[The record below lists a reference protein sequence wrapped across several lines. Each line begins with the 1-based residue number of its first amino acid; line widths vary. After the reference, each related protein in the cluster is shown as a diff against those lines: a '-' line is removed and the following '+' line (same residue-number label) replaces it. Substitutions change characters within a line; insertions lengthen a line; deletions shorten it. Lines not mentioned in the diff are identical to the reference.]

1 MAKKRII
8 KDYHALPEEIIRQVK
23 MAYPTGFVAHLV
35 QYTNQEGKIV
45 SALPFE
51 TEDTYYLIRM
61 TAQEARRI
69 VSEDED
75 YDEEG
80 VLREGFADIDVD
92 AEFEGAA
99 EEEEQED
106 DYGDDLDEDSHHI
119 IPTRR
124 RRGDDEEEDDIADD
138 SDDY

>member
-92 AEFEGAA
+92 TEFEGVA

-124 RRGDDEEEDDIADD
+124 RRGDDDEEDDIADD
-138 SDDY
+138 SDEY

>member
-35 QYTNQEGKIV
+35 QYTNQEGKLV

-61 TAQEARRI
+61 TAQEAKRI

-80 VLREGFADIDVD
+80 VLRGDFADIEVETEFDTDV
-92 AEFEGAA
+92 
-99 EEEEQED
+99 
-106 DYGDDLDEDSHHI
+106 
-119 IPTRR
+119 
-124 RRGDDEEEDDIADD
+124 EEEDDYDDSEPLDEDDHIIVTRRRGGDDESNDVADD
-138 SDDY
+138 SEEY

>member
-1 MAKKRII
+1 LAKKRII

-92 AEFEGAA
+92 TEFEGVA

-124 RRGDDEEEDDIADD
+124 RRGDDDEEDDIADD
-138 SDDY
+138 SDEY

>member
-124 RRGDDEEEDDIADD
+124 RRGGDDEEDDIADD

>member
-1 MAKKRII
+1 LAKKRII

-35 QYTNQEGKIV
+35 QYTNQEGKLV

-61 TAQEARRI
+61 TAQEAKRI

-80 VLREGFADIDVD
+80 VLRGDFADIEVE
-92 AEFEGAA
+92 AEF
-99 EEEEQED
+99 D
-106 DYGDDLDEDSHHI
+106 TDV
-119 IPTRR
+119 
-124 RRGDDEEEDDIADD
+124 EEEDDYDDSEPLDEDDHIIVTRRRGGDDESNDVADD
-138 SDDY
+138 SEEY

>member
-99 EEEEQED
+99 EEEDQED

-124 RRGDDEEEDDIADD
+124 RRGDDDEADDIADD

>member
-1 MAKKRII
+1 LAKKRII

-35 QYTNQEGKIV
+35 QYTNQEGKLV

-61 TAQEARRI
+61 TAQEAKRI

-80 VLREGFADIDVD
+80 VLRGDFADIEVE
-92 AEFEGAA
+92 AEF
-99 EEEEQED
+99 D
-106 DYGDDLDEDSHHI
+106 TDV
-119 IPTRR
+119 
-124 RRGDDEEEDDIADD
+124 EEEDDYDDSEPLDEDDHIIVTRRRGGDDDSNDVADD
-138 SDDY
+138 SEEY

>member
-35 QYTNQEGKIV
+35 QYTNQEGKLV

-61 TAQEARRI
+61 TAQEAKRI

-80 VLREGFADIDVD
+80 VLRGDFADIEEVE
-92 AEFEGAA
+92 AEF
-99 EEEEQED
+99 D
-106 DYGDDLDEDSHHI
+106 TDV
-119 IPTRR
+119 
-124 RRGDDEEEDDIADD
+124 EEEDDYDDSEPLDEDDHIIVTRRRGGDDESNDVADD
-138 SDDY
+138 SEEY

>member
-35 QYTNQEGKIV
+35 QYTNQEGKLV

-61 TAQEARRI
+61 TAQEAKRI

-80 VLREGFADIDVD
+80 VLRGDFADIEVD
-92 AEFEGAA
+92 AEFDTDV
-99 EEEEQED
+99 EEED
-106 DYGDDLDEDSHHI
+106 DYDDGEPLDEDDHI
-119 IPTRR
+119 IVTR
-124 RRGDDEEEDDIADD
+124 RRGDDDESNDVADD
-138 SDDY
+138 SEEY

>member
-75 YDEEG
+75 YDDEG
-80 VLREGFADIDVD
+80 ILREDFADIEVD
-92 AEFEGAA
+92 AEYDGA
-99 EEEEQED
+99 EEEER
-106 DYGDDLDEDSHHI
+106 DEDYDDGFDEDTHHI

-124 RRGDDEEEDDIADD
+124 RRGDDDEAEDVADD
-138 SDDY
+138 SEEY

>member
-35 QYTNQEGKIV
+35 QYTNQEGKLV

-61 TAQEARRI
+61 TAQEAKRI

-80 VLREGFADIDVD
+80 VLRGDFADIEVE
-92 AEFEGAA
+92 AEF
-99 EEEEQED
+99 D
-106 DYGDDLDEDSHHI
+106 TDV
-119 IPTRR
+119 
-124 RRGDDEEEDDIADD
+124 EEEDDYDDSEPLDEDDHIIVTRRRGGDDESNDVADD
-138 SDDY
+138 SEEY

>member
-35 QYTNQEGKIV
+35 QYTNQEGKLV

-61 TAQEARRI
+61 TAQEAKRI

-80 VLREGFADIDVD
+80 VLRGDFADIEVD
-92 AEFEGAA
+92 AEF
-99 EEEEQED
+99 D
-106 DYGDDLDEDSHHI
+106 TDV
-119 IPTRR
+119 
-124 RRGDDEEEDDIADD
+124 EEEDDYDDGEPLDEDDHIIVTRRRGNDDESNDVADD
-138 SDDY
+138 SEEY

>member
-1 MAKKRII
+1 
-8 KDYHALPEEIIRQVK
+8 

-92 AEFEGAA
+92 AEYEGAVEG
-99 EEEEQED
+99 EEED
-106 DYGDDLDEDSHHI
+106 DYDDSDNLEDDAHHI

-124 RRGDDEEEDDIADD
+124 RRDDDDDADDIADD
-138 SDDY
+138 SDEY

>member
-35 QYTNQEGKIV
+35 QYTNQEGKLV

-51 TEDTYYLIRM
+51 TEDAYYLIRM

-75 YDEEG
+75 YDDEG
-80 VLREGFADIDVD
+80 VLRGDFAEIEVD
-92 AEFEGAA
+92 TDLESAVESE
-99 EEEEQED
+99 ED
-106 DYGDDLDEDSHHI
+106 DYDDEGGLNEDDHI
-119 IPTRR
+119 IVTRR
-124 RRGDDEEEDDIADD
+124 RKDDEEAEDVADD
-138 SDDY
+138 TDYY

>member
-124 RRGDDEEEDDIADD
+124 RRGDDDEADDIADD

>member
-124 RRGDDEEEDDIADD
+124 RRSGDDEEDDIADD

>member
-75 YDEEG
+75 YDDEG
-80 VLREGFADIDVD
+80 ILREDFADIEVD
-92 AEFEGAA
+92 AEYDGA
-99 EEEEQED
+99 EEDEQNED
-106 DYGDDLDEDSHHI
+106 YDDGFDEDTHHI

-124 RRGDDEEEDDIADD
+124 RRGDDDEAEDVADD
-138 SDDY
+138 SDEY

>member
-69 VSEDED
+69 ISEDED

-124 RRGDDEEEDDIADD
+124 RRSGDDEEDDIADD